1 MFREEEG
8 KRDVWR
14 IDDTGSISGSD
25 RSCTSGDRN
34 QRAET
39 QYPDEEAKAQRTGK
53 ILRISHV
60 EKRDEEGFL
69 IQNYYETR
77 IEYVENGHRQQATVK
92 SVDEFQEG
100 KKSGSSRTMSGADSC
115 GL

>member
-34 QRAET
+34 QRLRRSIRMKK
-39 QYPDEEAKAQRTGK
+39 QKAQRTEDSSDQSCG
-53 ILRISHV
+53 
-60 EKRDEEGFL
+60 KRDEEGF
-69 IQNYYETR
+69 
-77 IEYVENGHRQQATVK
+77 
-92 SVDEFQEG
+92 
-100 KKSGSSRTMSGADSC
+100 
-115 GL
+115 

>member
-39 QYPDEEAKAQRTGK
+39 QYPDEEAKSTENREDSSDQSCGK
-53 ILRISHV
+53 AGLRRIS
-60 EKRDEEGFL
+60 
-69 IQNYYETR
+69 
-77 IEYVENGHRQQATVK
+77 
-92 SVDEFQEG
+92 
-100 KKSGSSRTMSGADSC
+100 DSE
-115 GL
+115 LL

>member
-1 MFREEEG
+1 MFG
-8 KRDVWR
+8 GLTIQAVFLVV
-14 IDDTGSISGSD
+14 IGAALLVTG
-25 RSCTSGDRN
+25 TSGLRRSIRMKK
-34 QRAET
+34 Q
-39 QYPDEEAKAQRTGK
+39 KAQRTGK

-77 IEYVENGHRQQATVK
+77 IEYVEMVTVSRPLSRVWMSFRK
-92 SVDEFQEG
+92 G